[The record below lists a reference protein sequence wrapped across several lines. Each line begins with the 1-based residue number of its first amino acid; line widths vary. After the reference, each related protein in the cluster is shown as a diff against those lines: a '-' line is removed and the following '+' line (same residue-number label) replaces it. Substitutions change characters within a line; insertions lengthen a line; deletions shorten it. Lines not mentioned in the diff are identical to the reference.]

1 MAKYM
6 LLLRGDGEGLG
17 HLSPEEI
24 QALIA
29 RYSAWRDKLQ
39 KSGKYVGSD
48 KLRDHQ
54 GRVLRRENSKVV
66 VMDGP
71 YTETKEILGGYFAV
85 EAANYD
91 EAIEL
96 ACDCP
101 HFDFGSVEIR
111 EIENMRP

>member
-6 LLLRGDGEGLG
+6 LLLRDDGKYRELN
-17 HLSPEEI
+17 PEEV
-24 QALIA
+24 QSVIA
-29 RYSAWRDKLQ
+29 RYSAWRDSLQ
-39 KSGKYVGSD
+39 KSGKLVSSD
-48 KLRDHQ
+48 KLRDRE
-54 GRVLRRENSKVV
+54 GRVLRRDQSKIV

-96 ACDCP
+96 ARDCP
-101 HFDFGSVEIR
+101 HFDFGSMEIR